1 MKERGAHLLFNLV
14 EHAVVGVFE
23 VLRNY
28 PFFKKLFQET
38 INWIQ
43 SFQPKAILLVDYPGF
58 NLRLAE
64 SLRKLG
70 ISQKGGGKDSSIA
83 VCESATLGLE
93 TEKKV

>member
-1 MKERGAHLLFNLV
+1 MRIVAIGGEKMKESGAHLLFNLV

-58 NLRLAE
+58 NLRLA
-64 SLRKLG
+64 SL
-70 ISQKGGGKDSSIA
+70 
-83 VCESATLGLE
+83 
-93 TEKKV
+93 